1 MSLEEALERAE
12 ADRDA
17 SLAMKLWQKVPR
29 LRAERRAL
37 TRATPVVLPPRD
49 PDADLRALR
58 SAIER
63 LDDRLSHEMT
73 EREGKLIAE
82 MQQAMGRLETEL
94 SERFAAS
101 VLENRRTLRRS
112 FAGFAFLVA
121 CVAGLL
127 VVAIEYL

>member
-1 MSLEEALERAE
+1 MSLEDALERAE
-12 ADRDA
+12 ADRNA
-17 SLAMKLWQKVPR
+17 SLAMKIWQKVPR
-29 LRAERRAL
+29 LGGERRTAS
-37 TRATPVVLPPRD
+37 RPTPVVLPPHD
-49 PDADLRALR
+49 PDAGLRALR

-73 EREGKLIAE
+73 EREGKLITE

-112 FAGFAFLVA
+112 FAGFAFLIA

>member
-1 MSLEEALERAE
+1 MSLNDALERAE
-12 ADRDA
+12 AQRDA
-17 SLAMKLWQKVPR
+17 SLAQKLWQKVPR
-29 LRAERRAL
+29 LVGDRRGGN
-37 TRATPVVLPPRD
+37 RSTPVVLPPRE
-49 PDADLRALR
+49 PGADVRALLG
-58 SAIER
+58 AIER

-73 EREGKLIAE
+73 ERDSKLIGE

-121 CVAGLL
+121 SIAGLL

>member
-17 SLAMKLWQKVPR
+17 SLAMKIWQKVPR
-29 LRAERRAL
+29 LGADRRAAS
-37 TRATPVVLPPRD
+37 RSTPVVLPPRD

-63 LDDRLSHEMT
+63 LDDRLPHEMT
-73 EREGKLIAE
+73 EREGKLITE

-101 VLENRRTLRRS
+101 VVESRRTLRRS